1 MKRKLWIVGVCLI
14 LLLALTGCG
23 NKSQK
28 DVQKDLTDKIAE
40 MKGYQMTGEMKLKT
54 GTDEQKYKVEVWHQK
69 PNLYRVSL
77 TNDNQGQKQ
86 MILRNKEGVYVV
98 TPALNKSYK
107 FQSDWPNQSSQAYL
121 YESLVKDI
129 GKDKDAKF
137 KITDEE
143 YVFEVKTNYS
153 NKDALPMQ
161 EIAFEKDS
169 LEPEYVKIKNAEG
182 NVVVSIEFDDVRMN
196 PGLKEKDFDTEKNM
210 TSMRMTEEEMTVSDQ
225 PISILYPLIQFEGV
239 NLVEEKEITT
249 GLGVRHILVYGG
261 EKNFTLIEEKAEVA
275 DVAAV
280 EIATGEP
287 VDLGVSMGMLTNQM
301 LVWTHNGIQFYLAST
316 DLSQEE
322 MVAVASSL
330 TNAAM
335 K

>member
-1 MKRKLWIVGVCLI
+1 MKKKVGIVMLCFVLV
-14 LLLALTGCG
+14 LALTGCG
-23 NKSQK
+23 KKSQE
-28 DVQKDLTDKIAE
+28 DVQKSLTKQVAE
-40 MKGYQMTGEMKLKT
+40 MKGYQMKGEMTLKT
-54 GTDEQKYKVEVWHQK
+54 SADDQKYTVEIWHQK

-77 TNDNQGQKQ
+77 TNENQGQTQ

-129 GKDKDAKF
+129 IKDNGAKF
-137 KITDEE
+137 KETEDA

-153 NKDALPMQ
+153 NKEALPIQ

-169 LEPEYVKIKNAEG
+169 LEPEYVKIKDAEG
-182 NVVVSIEFDDVRMN
+182 NVVVSIEFDDIKMN
-196 PGLKEKDFDTEKNM
+196 PSLKEKDFDTEKNM
-210 TSMRMTEEEMTVSDQ
+210 TSMKLTEEEMAVSDQ
-225 PISILYPLIQFEGV
+225 PISVLYPLLELEGV
-239 NLVEEKEITT
+239 NLVEEKEISTD
-249 GLGVRHILVYGG
+249 LGIRHVLVYGG
-261 EKNFTLIEEKAEVA
+261 EKNFTLIEEKAQVE

-280 EIATGEP
+280 EMAMGEP
-287 VDLGVSMGMLTNQM
+287 VGLGVGMGILTDQMLT
-301 LVWTHNGIQFYLAST
+301 WTHNGIQFYLASA

-322 MVAVASSL
+322 MVQVATSL